1 MTVFSSS
8 RFAAVV
14 LLSSFLMGDGVIVR
28 SYNEVRHTAF
38 DSFAAFEA
46 VYLTHEGGR
55 TNTNLFVGVA
65 TPECQEK
72 LETAA
77 FRGAQRHAG
86 GSVVAAVSLPAVDF
100 PLALD
105 ACAEVFFY
113 PVNTLIGEPQDRY
126 GSLPLFFYLSSSV
139 ELTSLFLSP
148 LPAQPSSSTRR

>member
-8 RFAAVV
+8 HRLAAVLL
-14 LLSSFLMGDGVIVR
+14 LLSSFLLGDGVIVR

-65 TPECQEK
+65 TPECQDK

-86 GSVVAAVSLPAVDF
+86 GSVVAAVSLPAADF

-113 PVNTLIGEPQDRY
+113 PVNTLIDKPQDRY
-126 GSLPLFFYLSSSV
+126 GSLPFFFIVS
-139 ELTSLFLSP
+139 FLC
-148 LPAQPSSSTRR
+148 